1 MNEETKM
8 CKALQDMRDESRA
21 EGRMEGRAEG
31 RADMLSKIQS
41 MDIPKDVIDKIMQQL
56 GSNTAVS
63 AKSHA

>member
-21 EGRMEGRAEG
+21 EGR
-31 RADMLSKIQS
+31 ADVLSKIQS
-41 MDIPKDVIDKIMQQL
+41 MDLPKDVIDKIMQQL
-56 GSNTAVS
+56 GGNTPVS